1 MELYSYRNQ
10 EPSPLPFRVTLDS
23 GETRTSLDEL
33 SSEDL
38 NDLGF
43 SGPIIKPDYNNET
56 QKLVWNGL
64 QYEVIDLSQ
73 EELDLISGMKESMLL
88 NERRKNLNYVLFWNE
103 LIKTSFY
110 KKIRVL
116 ATQSL
121 SANTICT
128 EIISIFSDAKSGNPN
143 KEEIQK
149 YISII
154 FLTFNPTLEDAE
166 ELRLCMENSNLSLE
180 FNLPDKQYLEKH
192 RYNEVENTIEFI
204 PESTV

>member
-1 MELYSYRNQ
+1 MNLYSYKNQ
-10 EPSPLPFRVTLDS
+10 EPSLLPFRVILDS
-23 GETRTSLDEL
+23 GETRTSLSEL
-33 SSEDL
+33 SSEEL
-38 NDLGF
+38 NELGF
-43 SGPIIKPDYNNET
+43 NGPITVPTFNEET
-56 QKLVWNGL
+56 QKLSWNETEYL
-64 QYEVIDLSQ
+64 VVDYTQ
-73 EELDLISGMKESMLL
+73 EELDLIADMKESIAV
-88 NERRKNLNYVLFWNE
+88 NEKRQNLNYVLFWNE
-103 LIKTSFY
+103 LIKTNFY

-180 FNLPDKQYLEKH
+180 FNLPDEQYLEKH
-192 RYNEVENTIEFI
+192 TYNEAENSIEFI
-204 PESTV
+204 PEPTV

>member
-23 GETRTSLDEL
+23 GETRTSLSEL
-33 SSEDL
+33 RPEDL
-38 NDLGF
+38 NEIGF
-43 SGPIIKPDYNNET
+43 FGPIIKPDYDNKT

-64 QYEVIDLSQ
+64 EYEVVNLSQ

-88 NERRKNLNYVLFWNE
+88 YERRQNLNYILFWNE
-103 LIKTSFY
+103 LIKTNFY

-154 FLTFNPTLEDAE
+154 FLTFNPTLEDIE

-180 FNLPDKQYLEKH
+180 FNLPDEQYLKKH
-192 RYNEVENTIEFI
+192 TYNQVENIIEFV
-204 PESTV
+204 PETTV